1 MKDWLDSQRIEISCP
16 NCSNEIGMTLG
27 QLKPKLDL
35 VCSACGHQISV
46 NAAQAEGEIAK
57 AKEALEDLRR
67 TLDGLGQ

>member
-1 MKDWLDSQRIEISCP
+1 MKDLLDSYRIEIPCP
-16 NCSNEIGMTLG
+16 NCTNDIGMTLG
-27 QLKPKLDL
+27 QLKAKFDL
-35 VCSACGHQISV
+35 TCNACGHQISV

>member
-16 NCSNEIGMTLG
+16 NCTNQIGVTLG
-27 QLKPKLDL
+27 QLKAKFDL